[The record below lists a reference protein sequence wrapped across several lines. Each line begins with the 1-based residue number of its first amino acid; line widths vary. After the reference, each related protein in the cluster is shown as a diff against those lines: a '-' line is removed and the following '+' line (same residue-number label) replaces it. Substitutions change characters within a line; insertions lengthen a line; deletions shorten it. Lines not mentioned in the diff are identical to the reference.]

1 MTQQSTIEEGRRHN
15 VILAIGGLNGFV
27 STEVQNS
34 TPMLR
39 LKLGIKIPCLRQYS
53 NRYHAIKQS
62 NHPLPQAAPR
72 PEKRATTQPNPT
84 LKNNWS
90 KKYLFKIASH
100 KEKNLYA
107 KRKPLRFD
115 PLTDVTQRQ
124 HFAMN

>member
-84 LKNNWS
+84 LKYNLS
-90 KKYLFKIASH
+90 KKIFIQNCLAQRK
-100 KEKNLYA
+100 KLVRQEKT
-107 KRKPLRFD
+107 P
-115 PLTDVTQRQ
+115 
-124 HFAMN
+124 